1 MLYYIVLFSL
11 YHTCAFLLVSYM
23 YFHCFIIHPLFFF
36 YYTCAF
42 FCIMHMVSFLCYVRA
57 CICFLSLSY
66 MCFLF
71 CIRHLSS
78 DGHPIKLTFGVGVL
92 LYWQALHPIELSW
105 IRIIR
110 SVETDV
116 GRWTLVIRFINV
128 DAYSYLASTDLI
140 SQGYLFAGCTE
151 PPDSKETK
159 LGNSDQEASLSA
171 GKNIRIVL
179 APCCT

>member
-1 MLYYIVLFSL
+1 MCFLVCIIHVLFCL
-11 YHTCAFLLVSYM
+11 YHTCTSIVLSYIR
-23 YFHCFIIHPLFFF
+23 FFSFIIHVLFFVS
-36 YYTCAF
+36 
-42 FCIMHMVSFLCYVRA
+42 CIWFLSCVMYVLFVLF
-57 CICFLSLSY
+57 ICFISLSY

-78 DGHPIKLTFGVGVL
+78 DGHPIKITFGVGVL
-92 LYWQALHPIELSW
+92 LYWQALHPIELNW

-140 SQGYLFAGCTE
+140 CQGYLFAGCTE

-179 APCCT
+179 APCCA